1 MNGPSWLTG
10 SLAAVM
16 ILTAVY
22 SASRLAVSRLRRRTT
37 EFDADA
43 LHAVMGAAMA
53 GMLVPR
59 LNVLPGSVW
68 LVIFGMGAAW
78 FGWHAVRAQG
88 LRVSGHSPG
97 RFPVPHLIEC
107 VAMVYMLLPLHGAP
121 PTHGGTGMAMAGMGA
136 SAGAPR
142 VRSRHS
148 RPSWPCSW
156 SATSCGPP
164 TGWHPWRGPRPP
176 RRWRRRRSLPMVRVA
191 PSAPR
196 RRRIPARE
204 PAWPAGARPHARHM
218 RQARDEHHHGL
229 HAHPHALAMG
239 YADVAGSA
247 SGRDVGAI
255 TGSGAAGAS
264 GGGAGSSSSNSEPWP
279 SVLRTRTEPWW
290 ASAMAC
296 TMARPSPNPPASR
309 LPRRVG
315 PGEPLEDPVQVG
327 RCDAGAGVRDRSG

>member
-88 LRVSGHSPG
+88 LRASGHSPG

-107 VAMVYMLLPLHGAP
+107 VAMLYMLLPLHGSRPA
-121 PTHGGTGMAMAGMGA
+121 HGGAGMAMAGMA
-136 SAGAPR
+136 TSRPPR
-142 VRSRHS
+142 VVSQHS
-148 RPSWPCSW
+148 RLSWPCSC

-164 TGWHPWRGPRPP
+164 TGWRPWRGPGPP
-176 RRWRRRRSLPMVRVA
+176 RRW
-191 PSAPR
+191 PR
-196 RRRIPARE
+196 TAMPPRDADG
-204 PAWPAGARPHARHM
+204 AASTPAGAGTRH
-218 RQARDEHHHGL
+218 RSQADG
-229 HAHPHALAMG
+229 AVLAPTLAACGKIAMSITMG
-239 YADVAGSA
+239 YML
-247 SGRDVGAI
+247 I
-255 TGSGAAGAS
+255 
-264 GGGAGSSSSNSEPWP
+264 
-279 SVLRTRTEPWW
+279 L
-290 ASAMAC
+290 M
-296 TMARPSPNPPASR
+296 
-309 LPRRVG
+309 L
-315 PGEPLEDPVQVG
+315 
-327 RCDAGAGVRDRSG
+327 